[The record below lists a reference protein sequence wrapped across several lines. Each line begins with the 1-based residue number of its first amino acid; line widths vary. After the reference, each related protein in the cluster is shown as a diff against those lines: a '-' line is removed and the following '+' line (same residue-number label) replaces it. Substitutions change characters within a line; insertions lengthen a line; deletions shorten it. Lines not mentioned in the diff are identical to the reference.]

1 MEEQQQAMLVA
12 NLWHKMWA
20 LAKLRW
26 FLGHL
31 DDFGR
36 MKMSGNG
43 LFKMLK

>member
-1 MEEQQQAMLVA
+1 MEEQQQATLVV

-31 DDFGR
+31 DDFG
-36 MKMSGNG
+36 KMSGNG
-43 LFKMLK
+43 LLKMLR